1 MLYYVFMFLL
11 ELIIFLNNYYNLR
24 CWNSTHPHH
33 QLKYNKNSLGIYVL
47 ICIAIYIVA
56 PLVLPIATQMI
67 FKVLDDLVIHACE
80 RTARFDSDIANS
92 DDYSKSLVDTMKDL
106 IDKKNFIMENESR
119 CISVANNPNYTNE
132 ERKDALENLKKI
144 RALQD
149 ELTAEAVNLNGEAED
164 LKQKYR

>member
-56 PLVLPIATQMI
+56 PLVLPIATHE
-67 FKVLDDLVIHACE
+67 VGV
-80 RTARFDSDIANS
+80 DSS
-92 DDYSKSLVDTMKDL
+92 DSELSTSEKDYREKSLAL
-106 IDKKNFIMENESR
+106 SRESG
-119 CISVANNPNYTNE
+119 
-132 ERKDALENLKKI
+132 LLG
-144 RALQD
+144 D
-149 ELTAEAVNLNGEAED
+149 EKRIHGRLLSH
-164 LKQKYR
+164 K